1 MITSVTI
8 ARVQFETC
16 KEFITGS
23 FLFRFTHEQKC
34 KEDQKKTQ
42 KIIPVTET
50 HSSNTQSN
58 KVQGNQV
65 IIKSSRF

>member
-1 MITSVTI
+1 MITSATI
-8 ARVQFETC
+8 ARIQCETC

-23 FLFRFTHEQKC
+23 FLFRFNHEQKC
-34 KEDQKKTQ
+34 KEDQKTQ
-42 KIIPVTET
+42 KMNPVKET
-50 HSSNTQSN
+50 YSSNTQCN